1 MESVELT
8 SDLTVEEVLER
19 WPETAVIFRKYAD
32 ACVGCNLAAFC
43 TVEDAAREYDADLN
57 CMMVD
62 LQTSITSE
70 GKSL

>member
-43 TVEDAAREYDADLN
+43 TLAEAAREYEADLSR
-57 CMMVD
+57 MLAD
-62 LQTSITSE
+62 LQANVT
-70 GKSL
+70 